1 MARERRLSARIV
13 DQIAASGVLRIRAG
27 DTHRFLG
34 IWAVVV
40 DRRVFVRSWTL
51 KKQGW
56 NHALRDDPRGA
67 ILIAD
72 QEVPV
77 RARHPRSERLLS
89 AIDRAYREKYLSP
102 GSRKYAVGLT
112 RGRRR
117 ASTTELIPR

>member
-1 MARERRLSARIV
+1 MAHPPRFSARIV
-13 DQIAASGVLRIRAG
+13 NHIASRAALRIRAG

-40 DRRVFVRSWTL
+40 DGRVFVRSWTL

-56 NHALRDDPRGA
+56 NHALREDPRGT

-72 QEVPV
+72 KEVPV
-77 RARHPRSERLLS
+77 RARHPRSKRLL
-89 AIDRAYREKYLSP
+89 AKVDRAYREKYMSP
-102 GSRKYAVGLT
+102 GSLKYAVGLT

>member
-1 MARERRLSARIV
+1 MARPRRLSARIV
-13 DQIAASGVLRIRAG
+13 NHIAGSGVLRIRAG

-40 DRRVFVRSWTL
+40 DGRVFVRSWTL

-56 NHALRDDPRGA
+56 NHTLREDPRGA

-72 QEVPV
+72 KEVPV

-89 AIDRAYREKYLSP
+89 AIDRAYREKYTSP
-102 GSRKYAVGLT
+102 GSRNYAVGLT